1 MMSVDINLKLP
12 PGGYPSPVLH
22 AFKRQNKWL
31 FQPTTGANGSAKEEG
46 NKVVPD
52 GISGKLKTYIDLK
65 KQLGGIEK
73 SILRIEKEMSS
84 YFDKEKTDSI
94 ATEYGLLERKRKE
107 GNKIEWMIKL

>member
-1 MMSVDINLKLP
+1 M
-12 PGGYPSPVLH
+12 
-22 AFKRQNKWL
+22 AFPANIRCKW
-31 FQPTTGANGSAKEEG
+31 GAGKEG
-46 NKVVPD
+46 NKVVLD

-65 KQLGGIEK
+65 KQLGGVEK
-73 SILRIEKEMSS
+73 SIARIEGEMSS

>member
-1 MMSVDINLKLP
+1 
-12 PGGYPSPVLH
+12 VLH

-65 KQLGGIEK
+65 KQLGGIVLKQK
-73 SILRIEKEMSS
+73 SRN
-84 YFDKEKTDSI
+84 
-94 ATEYGLLERKRKE
+94 RKRMPR
-107 GNKIEWMIKL
+107 ITRICTDTLHIK